1 MQSIWFAVLA
11 STICLE
17 GLGRKYLPQVP
28 AVAFYFL
35 KDAVLLFGL
44 WRFRPAAVVTRTGRH
59 LFRGFGVALAIAIVW
74 TVLELLNPLQESMP
88 LGLLGLRAY
97 WLWWLAPF
105 VIAGCL
111 QRPKQKRRAIYVLLV
126 MAIGI
131 SLLAIVQFAAPAD
144 SSVNLYSTVDGEE
157 VYATVAPVAAT
168 GRARVSSTFSFLS
181 GFQDFTILVPALLLS
196 IGLDA
201 KEPTLRKLALGAT
214 LLASAV
220 VPMSGSRSGVLLGAA
235 VLLITAWSAGLL
247 FTRVGRRIMI
257 GGVAATVLALFA
269 FPDAFIGVQSRFANI
284 SETEGRYQSIATVLP
299 PVAIA
304 VTEFPATG
312 LGTGMQQ
319 NARWNFHVYPKYEEE
334 LEPSRYLVE
343 LGPIGYLA
351 VWATKL
357 GLIVALLRAY
367 VILKRAGR
375 RGGAAAALSYA
386 MLTMNGNLTFDHI
399 WQALYFMGCGFILA
413 EVVAVQQTTRPI
425 PALNGDQVGLPAP
438 VLNAAGP

>member
-1 MQSIWFAVLA
+1 
-11 STICLE
+11 
-17 GLGRKYLPQVP
+17 
-28 AVAFYFL
+28 
-35 KDAVLLFGL
+35 
-44 WRFRPAAVVTRTGRH
+44 
-59 LFRGFGVALAIAIVW
+59 
-74 TVLELLNPLQESMP
+74 MP